1 MDDYCLHVLGI
12 FAHRSEAEGARS
24 RLAGLGLP
32 LERIQLSAATL
43 PGKKM
48 PRRLERSGRS
58 TQGVQGGG
66 EMDA

>member
-1 MDDYCLHVLGI
+1 MDDSCHHVSG
-12 FAHRSEAEGARS
+12 FHVHRAEAEGARS

-48 PRRLERSGRS
+48 PRRPGRSGRS
-58 TQGVQGGG
+58 TQGAQGGG

>member
-1 MDDYCLHVLGI
+1 MDDYSHHVSGF
-12 FAHRSEAEGARS
+12 FAHREEAEGTRS
-24 RLAGLGLP
+24 RLAGLRLP
-32 LERIQLSAATL
+32 LERIQLSATTL

>member
-1 MDDYCLHVLGI
+1 MDDYCHHVSGFL
-12 FAHRSEAEGARS
+12 AHRAEAEGVRS
-24 RLAGLGLP
+24 RLAGPGLP
-32 LERIQLSAATL
+32 LERIQISAATL

-48 PRRLERSGRS
+48 PRRPGRSGRS

>member
-1 MDDYCLHVLGI
+1 MDDYCLHVSGI
-12 FAHRSEAEGARS
+12 FAHRAEAEVVRS

-32 LERIQLSAATL
+32 LERIQLSAVTL

-48 PRRLERSGRS
+48 PRRPGRSGRS